1 MVIYTLCWKSAGNLM
16 GKLKEQTLF
25 SNLTVWYQKV
35 IFFKKWQIHRMS
47 QMADEQLSFRR
58 TSEDGVPK
66 IKGLECLI
74 NSRVVC
80 DRVSGLLHK
89 GKNII
94 NLITGTSRMLM
105 LPMLHI
111 FAGIWSCSRSGIIP
125 WWPAG
130 GVMTKSWT
138 RSHWRFICGARW
150 GGFAPKHLLLLER
163 KTISSRSGCG
173 TLLLTA
179 FSGVLADVKVSSYL
193 MRHSLFSDAILQ
205 GSKLL

>member
-1 MVIYTLCWKSAGNLM
+1 
-16 GKLKEQTLF
+16 
-25 SNLTVWYQKV
+25 
-35 IFFKKWQIHRMS
+35 MS

-111 FAGIWSCSRSGIIP
+111 FAGI
-125 WWPAG
+125 
-130 GVMTKSWT
+130 
-138 RSHWRFICGARW
+138 
-150 GGFAPKHLLLLER
+150 
-163 KTISSRSGCG
+163 
-173 TLLLTA
+173 
-179 FSGVLADVKVSSYL
+179 
-193 MRHSLFSDAILQ
+193 
-205 GSKLL
+205 